1 LRGDFFE
8 RRAWGGFRSCGHTK
22 EVKKSEEKVKESE
35 ERMALRIKGI
45 QQQKQK

>member
-1 LRGDFFE
+1 MREDFFE

-22 EVKKSEEKVKESE
+22 EVKKVKKKSEER

-45 QQQKQK
+45 